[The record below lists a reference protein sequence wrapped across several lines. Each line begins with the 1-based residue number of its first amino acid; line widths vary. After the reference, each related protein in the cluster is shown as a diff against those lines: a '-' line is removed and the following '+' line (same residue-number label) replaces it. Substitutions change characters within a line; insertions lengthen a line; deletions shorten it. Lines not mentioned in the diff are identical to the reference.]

1 MFFYNKKKSSI
12 AGLLFC
18 VLSVSDFST
27 CLVWPCIVLFYA
39 ATVDLK
45 DMNCFESQYGSRQP
59 QNCFRNATS
68 TNFVTALLQFPL
80 KSSCFVTVGVLAV
93 VRSIQIRYPFY
104 PIKKLWVISTMTFF
118 ILLQAASWI
127 TISSI
132 SSSANGGAIFYA
144 ASYVSFSQNPFNLRG
159 YDVQGIINMTS
170 FISCLPVAIIEAFAV
185 VSSALTA
192 VTLFQLRN
200 PGGVTN
206 LAKKRIAGAVKV
218 LLTNLPSLIYVL
230 IIGTSAL
237 LVIKLGSSGDIATEN
252 DGWERFFVVNMFP
265 VLSSVWNP
273 VVFIALTPKSRTNLK
288 SVFAGVWR
296 RNVINN
302 LDG

>member
-1 MFFYNKKKSSI
+1 MIMFNHFSISLFSTVLVLTLICLSSIISSILNPIVFFYNKKKSSI

-27 CLVWPCIVLFYA
+27 CLVWPCIVSFYA

-45 DMNCFESQYGSRQP
+45 DMNCYENNSGSRQP
-59 QNCFRNATS
+59 QNCFRNAS
-68 TNFVTALLQFPL
+68 TTNLVTAVLQAPL
-80 KSSCFVTVGVLAV
+80 KSSCFVTAGVLAV

-104 PIKKLWVISTMTFF
+104 PIKKSRVIIIMPFF

-132 SSSANGGAIFYA
+132 TSSANGGAIFYA
-144 ASYVSFSQNPFNLRG
+144 ASYISFSQNPFNLRG
-159 YDVQGIINMTS
+159 YDVQSAMNLTA
-170 FISCLPVAIIEAFAV
+170 FISCLPVTIIESFAV
-185 VSSALTA
+185 VSSVLTA
-192 VTLFQLRN
+192 VTLIQLRN

-265 VLSSVWNP
+265 VLS
-273 VVFIALTPKSRTNLK
+273 
-288 SVFAGVWR
+288 
-296 RNVINN
+296 
-302 LDG
+302 